1 LAVRDLHFS
10 YTRCNILRGVNLQI
24 SPGELVALM
33 GRNGSGK
40 TTLLKCIVGLLQPQ
54 HGEVMLAGA
63 SLVGRETAD
72 ICRSVG
78 YLPQEPDALLF
89 AETVADELAITLRNH
104 GLHDNPLNPVK
115 PEPNRADVSERLGT
129 DLTKLAT
136 PNRSELLDSNPI
148 QPADLLARLG
158 LSDVAASYPRDLSV
172 GQRQRTALGAVTVTV
187 PDLLLLDEPT
197 RGMDYAAKRALV
209 RLLREW
215 QAEGVCVLLVTH
227 DVELVAQAADRVAI
241 LDQGVI
247 VTDGPPAE
255 VLTASIESVPQIVP
269 QIVALFPGTGWLTV
283 EDALASLL

>member
-1 LAVRDLHFS
+1 LAVHDLHFS
-10 YTRCNILRGVNLQI
+10 YSRCNILRGVNLQI

-40 TTLLKCIVGLLQPQ
+40 TTLLKCIVGLLRPQ
-54 HGEVMLAGA
+54 CGQVVLAGQ
-63 SLVGRETAD
+63 SLVGQETAD

-89 AETVADELAITLRNH
+89 AETVVDELAVTLRNH
-104 GLHDNPLNPVK
+104 GLRDSPPK
-115 PEPNRADVSERLGT
+115 P
-129 DLTKLAT
+129 AT
-136 PNRSELLDSNPI
+136 SNRSELLGSNPI

-187 PDLLLLDEPT
+187 PGLLLLDEPT

-209 RLLREW
+209 HLLREW

-227 DVELVAQAADRVAI
+227 DVELVAQAADRVAL

-247 VTDGPPAE
+247 AADGPPDE
-255 VLTASIESVPQIVP
+255 VLTASIKSAPQIVP
-269 QIVALFPGTGWLTV
+269 QIARLFPDTGWLTV
-283 EDALASLL
+283 EDALAGLL